1 MCAQFTQNLI
11 RTIMNYMT
19 KMTLHFSIHSIYHLF
34 FLFLLVNTSLA
45 QCPQIVWSDEFS
57 GTSLDQTKWNYQTG
71 DGCAEGICGWGN
83 NELQSYQEAN
93 VEVNNGTLKITARE
107 QRVRGKKYTSG
118 RINTKNKGDH
128 TYGRFEALIK
138 LPYGDGLWPAFWMLS
153 TNEPYGGW
161 PQSGEIDIM
170 EFVASNPDEIF
181 GTIHYG
187 DPFPNNQ
194 FQGNNIKLASG
205 NFPDAYHEF
214 AIEWEPGEIRWFLDG
229 TLYSTKTI
237 ADVSPYNWPFDQDFH
252 LLLNVAVGG
261 NLGGPVNDNM
271 LPATMEVDYVRV
283 YDGFKPYLL
292 GNRVVANQ
300 ASGETYTL
308 ENVAANINVSWTV
321 PTGATIVSGQGTNS
335 IVVDF
340 GTSSGNVSAS
350 FDDGCSAQTLDLAV
364 EVELPYIKEF
374 SFENFDDAATAVFST
389 ATGTLTEVSNPAPDA
404 LNGSAL
410 SGEYIRNSAEQ
421 YDVLVYSVSNI
432 TDASQYVDKQKK
444 FYVDVYTSAPVGTEI
459 LLQLETPDASP
470 SNYPTG
476 RHSRYVAT
484 ITQQNTW
491 QRLEFSLLD
500 EPDPAA
506 SPANVQ
512 TMILLFASNTFTGDT
527 YYYDN
532 LDSYVEDNGGG
543 NNQAPTVTITSP
555 SDGSTFTTGNVI
567 SIDADASDSDGTVS
581 QVEFFVNGSSVGV
594 DNNAPYS
601 VNWTVTSG
609 NSSIT
614 AVATDNE
621 SATTTSAAVSVTG
634 QNGGN
639 PTSMHVESIT
649 TGTAG
654 AGQGNKYGTAA
665 VTILDDLGNPV
676 ANATVTG
683 TFSGT
688 FNEQASATTDANGI
702 ANLQTVATAKGNV
715 TVDLCV
721 DNVTHNSLTYDSNAN
736 VLTCTNGG
744 ARQSVKEQ
752 VMVTVFPNPAQD
764 KIVVETAGFTHE
776 VSLQILD
783 ITGKLWKTESVLA
796 NQIGVDVSNIP
807 SGFYLIRVTDKVE
820 VKTIKFT
827 K

>member
-1 MCAQFTQNLI
+1 MSYA
-11 RTIMNYMT
+11 T
-19 KMTLHFSIHSIYHLF
+19 KTLLHFAIKAISICYF
-34 FLFLLVNTSLA
+34 YCLLSTTLWA
-45 QCPQIVWSDEFS
+45 QCPQIIWADEFS
-57 GTSLDQTKWNYQTG
+57 GTTLDQTKWNYQTG

-93 VEVNNGTLKITARE
+93 VVVNNGTLKITARE
-107 QRVRGKKYTSG
+107 ERIRGKKYTSG

-187 DPFPNNQ
+187 DPYPNNQ

-205 NFPDAYHEF
+205 NFPDAFHEF

-229 TLYSTKTI
+229 TLYSTKTT
-237 ADVSPYNWPFDQDFH
+237 ADVAPYNWPFDQDFH
-252 LLLNVAVGG
+252 FLLNVAVGG
-261 NLGGPVNDNM
+261 NLGGPVNNSM

-300 ASGETYTL
+300 ATGESYSL
-308 ENVAANINVSWTV
+308 ENVPTNTNVTWTV
-321 PTGATIVSGQGTNS
+321 PAGATIVSGQGTNS

-340 GTSSGNVSAS
+340 GTTSGNVSAS

-364 EVELPYIKEF
+364 EVELPYIKDF

-404 LNGSAL
+404 VNGSAL
-410 SGEYIRNSAEQ
+410 SGEYVRNSAEQ
-421 YDVLVYSVSNI
+421 YDVLVYDVSNI
-432 TDASQYVDKQKK
+432 SDASQYVDKQKK
-444 FYVDVYTSAPVGTEI
+444 FYMDVYTSAPIGTEV
-459 LLQLETPDASP
+459 LLQLETADATS

-484 ITQQNTW
+484 ITQQNSW
-491 QRLEFSLLD
+491 ERLEFTLLD

-506 SPANVQ
+506 SPTAVQ
-512 TMILLFASNTFTGDT
+512 TMILLFNSNTFTGDT

-532 LDSYVEDNGGG
+532 LDSYAEDNGGG
-543 NNQAPTVTITSP
+543 NNQAPTVSITSP
-555 SDGSTFTTGNVI
+555 SDGATFTTGSVI
-567 SIDADASDSDGTVS
+567 SIDANASDSDGSIS

-609 NSSIT
+609 SSSIT

-621 SATTTSAAVSVTG
+621 SATTTSSAVSVTG
-634 QNGGN
+634 QSGGN
-639 PTSMHVESIT
+639 PTSMHLSAIT
-649 TGTAG
+649 TGTAS

-665 VTILDDLGNPV
+665 VTILDDVGNPV
-676 ANATVTG
+676 ANATVTA

-688 FNEQASATTDANGI
+688 FNEQASATTNASGV
-702 ANLQTVATAKGNV
+702 ANLQTQATAKGAVN
-715 TVDLCV
+715 VDLCV
-721 DNVTHNSLTYDSNAN
+721 DNVTHASLTYDSNAN

-744 ARQSVKEQ
+744 ARQGTTEQ
-752 VMVTVFPNPAQD
+752 VFVAVFPNPAQD
-764 KIVVETAGFTHE
+764 KIVIQTNGFAE
-776 VSLQILD
+776 GAMLQLMD
-783 ITGKLWKTESVLA
+783 LNGKTWKTEWVLTNRMA
-796 NQIGVDVSNIP
+796 VDISALPKGI
-807 SGFYLIRVTDKVE
+807 YLVRVRDNGQFMTVRF
-820 VKTIKFT
+820 VK
-827 K
+827 